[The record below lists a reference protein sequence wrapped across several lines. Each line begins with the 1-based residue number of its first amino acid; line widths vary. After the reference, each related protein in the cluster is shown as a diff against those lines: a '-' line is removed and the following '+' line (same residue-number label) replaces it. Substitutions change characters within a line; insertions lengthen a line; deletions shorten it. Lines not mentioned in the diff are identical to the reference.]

1 MLGTVP
7 VAPFWAPGIEATRAA
22 VNEEQTVIHKRLP
35 AGGGPRERNA
45 YLIVLSGRAVGK
57 MYKLAAG
64 EHVLGRSTDAEI
76 RLDDEGVSRLH
87 AKMRRRSDGSV
98 EVSDLD
104 STNGTYVNGAQ
115 IRHFTLSDGDRIQ
128 IGSVTILKFSYQ
140 DSLEEQFQQ
149 QLYESATRD
158 PLTQAYNKRFFNE
171 QFDKDFSHAMRHKL
185 PLSLVMLDV
194 DHFKRVN
201 DSHGHPAGD
210 HVLQRLSATIMASL
224 RTEDAFC
231 RVGGEEFAVIMRDC
245 TEEEAMQLAE
255 RLRRLVANTQFV
267 YGGQQLPVTVSL
279 GVTGLTA
286 GRHTRSTDV
295 VEETDRCLYEAK
307 GRGRNRACR
316 PTDLRRA

>member
-1 MLGTVP
+1 M
-7 VAPFWAPGIEATRAA
+7 
-22 VNEEQTVIHKRLP
+22 NEEQTVIHKRVP
-35 AGGGPRERNA
+35 VGGAPRERNA
-45 YLIVLSGRAVGK
+45 YLIVLSGRAVGQ
-57 MYKLAAG
+57 MFKLAPG
-64 EHVLGRSTDAEI
+64 EHVLGRSTEADI

-87 AKMRRRSDGSV
+87 AKMRRRSDGTV

-171 QFDKDFSHAMRHKL
+171 QLDKDFSHALRHEL
-185 PLSLVMLDV
+185 PLSLLMLDV
-194 DHFKRVN
+194 DHFKRIN
-201 DSHGHPAGD
+201 DTHGHPAGD
-210 HVLQRLSATIMASL
+210 HVLQRLAATVMASL

-245 TEEEAMQLAE
+245 TEAEAMQLAE
-255 RLRRLVANTQFV
+255 RLRRLVASTQFV
-267 YGGQQLPVTVSL
+267 YGGQALPVTISL
-279 GVTGLTA
+279 GVSA
-286 GRHTRSTDV
+286 FSPSRHTRTIEL
-295 VEETDRCLYEAK
+295 VEEVDRCLYEAK
-307 GRGRNRACR
+307 RRGRNRACHL
-316 PTDLRRA
+316 PDLSA

>member
-1 MLGTVP
+1 M
-7 VAPFWAPGIEATRAA
+7 
-22 VNEEQTVIHKRLP
+22 NEEQTVIHKRVP
-35 AGGGPRERNA
+35 VGGGPLQRNA
-45 YLIVLSGRAVGK
+45 YLIVLSGRAVGQ
-57 MYKLAAG
+57 MFKLAQG
-64 EHVLGRSTDAEI
+64 EHVLGRSTEADI

-87 AKMRRRSDGSV
+87 AKMRRRTDGTV

-158 PLTQAYNKRFFNE
+158 PLTQAYNKRFFGE
-171 QFDKDFSHAMRHKL
+171 QLEKDFSHAQRHQL

-194 DHFKRVN
+194 DHFKLIN
-201 DSHGHPAGD
+201 DNHGHPAGD
-210 HVLQRLSATIMASL
+210 HVLQRLSATVMASL

-245 TEEEAMQLAE
+245 TEAEAMQLAE
-255 RLRRLVANTQFV
+255 RLRRLVASTQFV
-267 YGGQQLPVTVSL
+267 YGGKTLPVTVSL
-279 GVTGLTA
+279 GVA
-286 GRHTRSTDV
+286 SFDAARHPDHPALI
-295 VEETDRCLYEAK
+295 EESDRCLYEAK
-307 GRGRNRACR
+307 RRGRNRACHL
-316 PTDLRRA
+316 PDLGVPGPNR